1 MSNGAEEV
9 MIVKLEKS
17 KHSEMRGQQRSFR
30 KSDSEIID
38 LYGDETQV
46 GNKCSR
52 VSISQNELDGLVAD
66 EIICRQVADRLRKKY
81 KVQSGD
87 KEVTVA
93 NACGSKRKN
102 YKKWKNGKS
111 LAVLKGKIVMGFY

>member
-9 MIVKLEKS
+9 MKVKLEKS
-17 KHSEMRGQQRSFR
+17 KHSEMRGQQRGFR

-38 LYGDETQV
+38 LYGDEKHV

-52 VSISQNELDGLVAD
+52 LSISQNELDGLVA
-66 EIICRQVADRLRKKY
+66 EETICRQVADRLRKKY
-81 KVQSGD
+81 KVFSGD

-102 YKKWKNGKS
+102 YKKWKSGKS
-111 LAVLKGKIVMGFY
+111 LAVLKGKRVMGFY

>member
-1 MSNGAEEV
+1 MPNGAEEV
-9 MIVKLEKS
+9 MKVKLEKS

-38 LYGDETQV
+38 LYGDEKHV
-46 GNKCSR
+46 GNKCNR
-52 VSISQNELDGLVAD
+52 LSISQNELDGLVAD
-66 EIICRQVADRLRKKY
+66 ETICRQVADRLRKKY
-81 KVQSGD
+81 KVVIGD
-87 KEVTVA
+87 TEVTVA

-111 LAVLKGKIVMGFY
+111 LAVLKGKRVMGFY